1 LQLLDLLSFGILR
14 IKMNKVKKLITALFV
29 IFFSSQV
36 FANNFPVSFADLAE
50 RLMPSVVNI
59 STTQTI
65 VTNRNPFPGFEFP
78 PGSPFADMFKEF
90 ETPQTRKASA
100 LGSGFIIDAKGIVIT
115 NNHVIQGAEDIVVRV
130 DGDKEYKAKVIG
142 ADPLSDIAVLQ
153 IDTKEKFIPVKFG
166 DSDKARIGDWVIAIG
181 NPFGLGGTVTSG
193 IISARN
199 RSIGLSR
206 YEDYIQTDASINSGN
221 SGGPLFDMNGDV
233 IGINT
238 AILGKGGS
246 IGIGFSI
253 PSNSAKK
260 IIDQLIQ
267 FGETKRG
274 WLGVRIQV
282 VTKEIADIEKLD
294 EPRGALVASVA
305 DKSPSDKAGIRS
317 GDIILEFNGTKINE
331 MKELPMIV
339 AQTEV
344 GKTVDVKVWRNK
356 KEITKK
362 IKLGR
367 LETSEDFKEEEK
379 KAEPEILEIKSLKIS
394 VRLLTDKDI
403 KTRNLPNQI
412 TGLVITNIAKN
423 SPINYLKVN
432 DIIVEAQK
440 KKIRSVNDLEKIVEG
455 VLKSNQKTILIVIY
469 NNQNQ
474 RRYIGVKLD
483 W

>member
-1 LQLLDLLSFGILR
+1 MHKI
-14 IKMNKVKKLITALFV
+14 KKLLILFF
-29 IFFSSQV
+29 IISLLPQ
-36 FANNFPVSFADLAE
+36 AYAKDIPESFADLAE

-59 STTQTI
+59 STTTTVI
-65 VTNRNPFPGFEFP
+65 TNSNPFPGFQFP
-78 PGSPFADMFKEF
+78 PGSPFEDMFKEF
-90 ETPQTRKASA
+90 GTPQTRKSAA
-100 LGSGFIIDAKGIVIT
+100 LGSGFIIDEKGIVIT
-115 NNHVIQGAEDIVVRV
+115 NNHVIQDAEDIVVRV
-130 DGDKEYKAKVIG
+130 GGEKEYKAKIIG
-142 ADPLSDIAVLQ
+142 SDPLSDIAVLQ
-153 IDTKEKFIPVKFG
+153 IDSKEKFIPVNFG

-260 IIDQLIQ
+260 VVDQLIE

-274 WLGVRIQV
+274 WLGVRIQI
-282 VTKEIADIEKLD
+282 VTEEIADVEKLD
-294 EPRGALVASVA
+294 VPRGALVASVA
-305 DKSPSDKAGIRS
+305 EKSPSEKAGIKA
-317 GDIILEFNGTKINE
+317 GDIILEFNGTKIKE
-331 MKELPMIV
+331 MKELPKIV

-344 GKTVDVKVWRNK
+344 GKTVDVKIWRNK

-367 LETSEDFKEEEK
+367 LETSEDFKEEK
-379 KAEPEILEIKSLKIS
+379 KEIEVEAPEISEIKSLKIIA
-394 VRLLTDKDI
+394 RLLNKKDI
-403 KTRNLPNQI
+403 EERKLPNQL
-412 TGLVITNIAKN
+412 TGLVITNIGKN
-423 SPINYLKVN
+423 SPVNYLNVGN
-432 DIIVEAQK
+432 IIVEAQK
-440 KKIRSVNDLEKIVEG
+440 KKIRSIKDLENIIETA
-455 VLKSNQKTILIVIY
+455 LQSNQKTILIVIY

-483 W
+483 

>member
-1 LQLLDLLSFGILR
+1 M
-14 IKMNKVKKLITALFV
+14 KKVKIILVTLLIT
-29 IFFSSQV
+29 FSFSIKSNSKTV
-36 FANNFPVSFADLAE
+36 PTSFADLAE

-59 STTQTI
+59 STTTTVI
-65 VTNRNPFPGFEFP
+65 TNTNPFPGFKFP
-78 PGSPFADMFKEF
+78 PGSPFEDMFKEF
-90 ETPQTRKASA
+90 GTPQKRQSSA
-100 LGSGFIIDAKGIVIT
+100 LGSGFIIDEKGIVIT
-115 NNHVIQGAEDIVVRV
+115 NNHVIQDAEDIVVRV
-130 DGDKEYKAKVIG
+130 DGDKEYKATIIG
-142 ADPLSDIAVLQ
+142 QDPLSDIAVLK
-153 IDTKEKFIPVKFG
+153 IESKEKFTPVKFG
-166 DSDKARIGDWVIAIG
+166 NSDKARIGDWVIAIG

-221 SGGPLFDMNGDV
+221 SGGPLFNMNGDV

-238 AILGKGGS
+238 AILGQSGS

-253 PSNSAKK
+253 PSNSAEKV
-260 IIDQLIQ
+260 IDQLIE

-282 VTKEIADIEKLD
+282 VTKEIADVEKLD
-294 EPRGALVASVA
+294 KPRGALVASVA
-305 DKSPSDKAGIRS
+305 KKSPSDKAGIKS

-339 AQTEV
+339 AQTKV
-344 GKTVDVKVWRNK
+344 GKTVDVKIWRNK

-367 LETSEDFKEEEK
+367 LETSEDFNEK
-379 KAEPEILEIKSLKIS
+379 KKKTETKKLENLEIKSLKIT
-394 VRLLTDKDI
+394 VRLLNKKDI
-403 KTRNLPNQI
+403 EERKLPNQT
-412 TGLVITNIAKN
+412 TGLVITKIDEN
-423 SPINYLKVN
+423 SPVNYLKIG

-440 KKIRSVNDLEKIVEG
+440 KKIKSKNDLEKIVEAA
-455 VLKSNQKTILIVIY
+455 LKSSQKTILIVIY

-474 RRYIGVKLD
+474 KRYIGVKLD
-483 W
+483 